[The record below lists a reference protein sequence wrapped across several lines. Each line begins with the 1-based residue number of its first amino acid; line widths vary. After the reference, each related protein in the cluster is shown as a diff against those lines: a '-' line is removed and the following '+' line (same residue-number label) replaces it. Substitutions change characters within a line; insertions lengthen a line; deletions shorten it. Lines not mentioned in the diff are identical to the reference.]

1 MGAGLFDLF
10 TTRKAQERT
19 LRPNDCVYPEPFD
32 YAQDKLRRRAQGDAP
47 RFLSGV
53 EEQGIARPY
62 KYGMWGFLVSIVEQA
77 SCLFS

>member
-32 YAQDKLRRRAQGDAP
+32 YAQDKRSRWAQGDAP
-47 RFLSGV
+47 LRASPAPTAPTRMVQDVSLNKKFLS
-53 EEQGIARPY
+53 
-62 KYGMWGFLVSIVEQA
+62 
-77 SCLFS
+77 